1 MKISSRVP
9 YLLQPLLEWLLD
21 NDMTPYLIVNTL
33 IPEVSFPA
41 GFAQPDGRIIFNV
54 SPSAVRNFTIE
65 KDYVLFDGRF
75 SGCPFE
81 VYVPVGAVLAL
92 VSKETGDGMWFPEN
106 DYSPDGQKQSETSD
120 TQPERKPENK
130 KDGVAQKG
138 KKPSFTI
145 VK

>member
-75 SGCPFE
+75 SGSPFE

-120 TQPERKPENK
+120 TQPERKPERK

>member
-9 YLLQPLLEWLLD
+9 YLLQPLLEWLND

-75 SGCPFE
+75 SGSPFE
-81 VYVPVGAVLAL
+81 VYVPVGAILAL

-106 DYSPDGQKQSETSD
+106 DYSPDGQKQSEISD
-120 TQPERKPENK
+120 TQPESKPERK
-130 KDGVAQKG
+130 KDEVTQKG

>member
-33 IPEVSFPA
+33 IPEVSFPP

-65 KDYVLFDGRF
+65 KDYVLFDSRF
-75 SGCPFE
+75 SGSPFE
-81 VYVPVGAVLAL
+81 VYVPMRAVLAL

-106 DYSPDGQKQSETSD
+106 DYSPDGQKQSDTSD
-120 TQPERKPENK
+120 TQPESEPESK
-130 KDGVAQKG
+130 KDRSAQKG
-138 KKPSFTI
+138 KKPNFTL

>member
-41 GFAQPDGRIIFNV
+41 GFAQPDGRIIFSV
-54 SPSAVRNFTIE
+54 SPNAVRNFTIE
-65 KDYVLFDGRF
+65 KDYVLFDSRF
-75 SGCPFE
+75 SGSPFE
-81 VYVPVGAVLAL
+81 VYVPMRAVLAL

-106 DYSPDGQKQSETSD
+106 DYSPDGQKQSDTSD
-120 TQPERKPENK
+120 TQPESKPESK
-130 KDGVAQKG
+130 KDGAAHEG
-138 KKPSFTI
+138 KKPNFTI

>member
-1 MKISSRVP
+1 MKIRSRVP

-65 KDYVLFDGRF
+65 KDYVLFDSRF
-75 SGCPFE
+75 SGSPFE
-81 VYVPVGAVLAL
+81 VYVPRRAVLAL

-106 DYSPDGQKQSETSD
+106 DYSPDGQKQAETSD
-120 TQPERKPENK
+120 IQPESKLDSK

-138 KKPSFTI
+138 KKPNFTI

>member
-33 IPEVSFPA
+33 IPEVSFPT
-41 GFAQPDGRIIFNV
+41 GFAQPDGRIIFNI
-54 SPSAVRNFTIE
+54 SPNAVRNLTIE
-65 KDYVLFDGRF
+65 KDYVLFDSRF
-75 SGCPFE
+75 SGSPFE
-81 VYVPVGAVLAL
+81 VYVPMGAVLAL

-106 DYSPDGQKQSETSD
+106 DYSPDGQKQSDTSD
-120 TQPERKPENK
+120 TQPESKPESK
-130 KDGVAQKG
+130 KDGSAQKG
-138 KKPSFTI
+138 KKPNFTL

>member
-9 YLLQPLLEWLLD
+9 YLLQPLQEWLLD

-33 IPEVSFPA
+33 IPEVIFPA

-54 SPSAVRNFTIE
+54 SPNAVRNLTIE
-65 KDYVLFDGRF
+65 KDYVLFDSRF
-75 SGCPFE
+75 SGSPFE
-81 VYVPVGAVLAL
+81 VYVPMRAVLAL

-106 DYSPDGQKQSETSD
+106 DYSPDGQKQSDTSD
-120 TQPERKPENK
+120 TQPESK
-130 KDGVAQKG
+130 KDGSAQKG
-138 KKPSFTI
+138 KKPNFTL